1 MNNDLYNEI
10 LQNGLG
16 LNSPSIVLA
25 SNTLSTLSSANAAVD
40 TLPIAVP
47 PSGGVT
53 QTLVDDT
60 HRAINGASSVVTDS
74 KSQMQS
80 SLDSIII
87 TINSAGSVN
96 RIEDIDGCAYLTNAT
111 GSLMGD
117 ADEFLTGITNTA
129 QAQIDAIAQYLAG
142 SITTA
147 QITQTLT
154 DLNAAYKP
162 FENSLKA
169 ILANEL
175 ALAAQM
181 LKKTQSS
188 SLSKTIELLWTDP
201 CANALLDRTLSAE
214 IKDIL
219 NE

>member
-1 MNNDLYNEI
+1 MNDELYNEI

-16 LNSPSIVLA
+16 LNSPSLDLA
-25 SNTLSTLSSANAAVD
+25 SGTLSTLDDASAAVD

-47 PSGGVT
+47 PADGVT
-53 QTLVDDT
+53 QALVDDT
-60 HRAINGASSVVTDS
+60 HAAIDGASSVVTDS
-74 KSQMQS
+74 RSQMQS
-80 SLDSIII
+80 SLDSVIT

-96 RIEDIDGCAYLTNAT
+96 RIEDIDGCDYLTNAT

-117 ADEFLTGITNTA
+117 ADEFLTGITNNA

-142 SITTA
+142 DITTA
-147 QITQTLT
+147 EITQMLT

-162 FENSLKA
+162 FEDSVKG

-175 ALAAQM
+175 ALANDM
-181 LKKTQSS
+181 VKKIQSS
-188 SLSKTIELLWTDP
+188 SLSKTIELLWSDP
-201 CANALLDRTLSAE
+201 CAKAVLDQTLSPE